1 MYIPVSNSKPRI
13 GIGNIGV
20 RVFLSIGK
28 FNYIKEILTSH
39 LVRADHPIQNYMKD
53 FTNTRRMGIII
64 LIPALLL
71 VGFIAGKKI
80 GEINPQAIEGAE
92 SLLGLSF
99 TPAEKDSMLGNLVN
113 YRKGYESMRKTKIDN
128 SISPSLP
135 FNPLP
140 HGFFPNQNQLENNW
154 GLPSNVALPDNDHEI
169 AFLSV
174 ADLSTLIRTRKISS
188 ERLTNIYLNRI
199 KTYSDTLMSV
209 ITVLETEALDQAK
222 AMDAEIKAGK
232 YRGPLHGI
240 PYGIKDLFA
249 VKGTKTTWG
258 AMPYKEQVIDETAT
272 VVRKLNEAGGVLL
285 AKFTLGALAMGDVW
299 YGGITKNP
307 WNLNQGASGSSAGSA
322 SSVSAGLI
330 PYALGTE
337 TLGSIVSPS
346 TRNGVT
352 GLRPTYGRV
361 SKHGAMAL
369 SWSMDKIGPISR
381 SALDNGIV
389 LSVLN
394 GVDKLD
400 KSTIPAAFNYNVGK
414 SINDLKIGY
423 FEDFFEGTRAT
434 NDIDRQV
441 LEDLREMGLTLYP
454 VKLKTSVDVSSILIM
469 LHAEGAAAFDDMTRL
484 DQDDLLVGQG
494 RNAWPNL
501 FRSARFIP
509 AVEYI
514 QASRM
519 RAILIE
525 EMHSLFQDYDVIV
538 TPSYA
543 GNQLQITNL
552 TGHPALCMPNGFLQ
566 NGSPVS
572 ITFLAN
578 LFDEEKLIM
587 LGRAY
592 QQNTDWQNKR
602 PPLFNQ

>member
-1 MYIPVSNSKPRI
+1 M
-13 GIGNIGV
+13 
-20 RVFLSIGK
+20 FLSIGK

>member
-1 MYIPVSNSKPRI
+1 
-13 GIGNIGV
+13 
-20 RVFLSIGK
+20 
-28 FNYIKEILTSH
+28 
-39 LVRADHPIQNYMKD
+39 MKD
-53 FTNTRRMGIII
+53 FTITRRLGIIMVPV
-64 LIPALLL
+64 LIMT
-71 VGFIAGKKI
+71 GFIAGKKI

-92 SLLGLSF
+92 SLIGLSF
-99 TPAEKDSMLGNLVN
+99 SPSEKDSMIQNLKN
-113 YRKGYESMRKTKIDN
+113 YRSGYENLRKTKIEN
-128 SISPSLP
+128 SISPSLL

-140 HGFFPNQNQLENNW
+140 HGFFPNQNQEQPNW
-154 GLPSNVALPDNDHEI
+154 GLPTEVDLPKEEHDI
-169 AFLSV
+169 AFLTV
-174 ADLSTLIRTRKISS
+174 AELSTLIKNQKITS
-188 ERLTNIYLNRI
+188 ERLTKIYLNRI
-199 KTYSDTLMSV
+199 KNYGDTLQSV
-209 ITVLETEALDQAK
+209 ITLLEKEALEQAK
-222 AMDAEIKAGK
+222 AMDAEIRKGK

-249 VKGTKTTWG
+249 VKNTKTTWG
-258 AMPYKEQVIDETAT
+258 AMPYKDQVIDETAT
-272 VVRKLNEAGGVLL
+272 VVDKLNEAGGVFL
-285 AKFTLGALAMGDVW
+285 AKFTLGALAMGDIW
-299 YGGITKNP
+299 YGGVTKNP
-307 WNLNQGASGSSAGSA
+307 WNLTQGASGSSAGSA

-381 SALDNGIV
+381 SALDNGII

-400 KSTIPAAFNYNVGK
+400 KSTIPAAFNYNVDN

-423 FEDFFEGTRAT
+423 FEDFFKGDRE
-434 NDIDRQV
+434 NNVFDRQV
-441 LEDLREMGLTLYP
+441 LEDLKKIGLSLTP
-454 VKLKTSVDVSSILIM
+454 VKLETSVDVNSILIM
-469 LHAEGAAAFDDMTRL
+469 LYAEGAAAFDDMTRL
-484 DQDDLLVGQG
+484 DLDDLMVNQR

-514 QASRM
+514 QASRL
-519 RAILIE
+519 RSILIE
-525 EMHSLFQDYDVIV
+525 EIHELFKTYDVIIS
-538 TPSYA
+538 PSFA

-552 TGHPALCMPNGFLQ
+552 TGHPALCMPNGFLE
-566 NGSPVS
+566 NGNPVS

-578 LFDEEKLIM
+578 LFEEEKLIM
-587 LGRAY
+587 LGLAFQENTEW
-592 QQNTDWQNKR
+592 QQKR
-602 PPLFNQ
+602 PPFFNK